1 MKFLRKRKL
10 NTNKNKNKGMTL
22 VEMIVCFALLSIF
35 VTVSTLVIS
44 NVITLYYRVRGES
57 YARQVGDI
65 VAKKITSELSGA
77 EYANDSSIDPIIE
90 KKNPNDETVD
100 GNVITVVDSTDTK
113 ISMYA
118 QDGILKIYYHKI
130 TDENDSDNNREPV
143 IWTFDKKMY
152 NGYQIDSLDFAQ
164 ACSSKNTALATKYDV
179 TATTDYPT
187 NVIVVYMKLSSPK
200 YGKFTV
206 VRYVKMYNAPET
218 GATIT
223 DTSGN

>member
-10 NTNKNKNKGMTL
+10 NTNKNKGMTL

-118 QDGILKIYYHKI
+118 EDGILKIYYHKI

-164 ACSSKNTALATKYDV
+164 ACSSKNTALSTKYDV
-179 TATTDYPT
+179 TASTDYPT

-200 YGKFTV
+200 YGKFTI

>member
-1 MKFLRKRKL
+1 MKCYSRKL
-10 NTNKNKNKGMTL
+10 NNRKNNKGMTL
-22 VEMIVCFALLSIF
+22 IEMIVCFALLSIF

-65 VAKKITSELSGA
+65 VMKKITSEIAGA
-77 EYANDSSIDPIIE
+77 EYSGEDGESSI
-90 KKNPNDETVD
+90 NPFIQDSGVNDGKSGNAIVLVD
-100 GNVITVVDSTDTK
+100 NTDTK
-113 ISMYA
+113 IKLYA
-118 QDGILKIYYHKI
+118 EDGILKIFYYAI
-130 TDENDSDNNREPV
+130 SDIEDATNNRSSV

-200 YGKFTV
+200 YGKFTI

>member
-10 NTNKNKNKGMTL
+10 NTNKNKGMTL

-100 GNVITVVDSTDTK
+100 GNVITVVDSTGTK

-200 YGKFTV
+200 YGKFTI

>member
-10 NTNKNKNKGMTL
+10 NTKNNKGMTL

-77 EYANDSSIDPIIE
+77 EYANDSSVDPTIDA
-90 KKNPNDETVD
+90 KTPNDKTVD

-118 QDGILKIYYHKI
+118 EDGILKVYYHEI
-130 TDENDSDNNREPV
+130 QDENDSRNNRSSV

-152 NGYQIDSLDFAQ
+152 NGYRIDSLDFAQ
-164 ACSSKNTALATKYDV
+164 ACSSKNTSLATKYDV
-179 TATTDYPT
+179 TASTDYPT
-187 NVIVVYMKLSSPK
+187 DVIVVYMKLSSPK
-200 YGKFTV
+200 YGKFTI

-218 GATIT
+218 GVTIT

>member
-10 NTNKNKNKGMTL
+10 NTNKNKGMTL

-200 YGKFTV
+200 YGKFTII
-206 VRYVKMYNAPET
+206 RYVKMYNAPET

>member
-10 NTNKNKNKGMTL
+10 NTNKNKGMTL

-200 YGKFTV
+200 YGRFTI

>member
-10 NTNKNKNKGMTL
+10 NTNKNKGMTL

-118 QDGILKIYYHKI
+118 DDGILKIYYHKI

-152 NGYQIDSLDFAQ
+152 NCYQIDSLDFAQ
-164 ACSSKNTALATKYDV
+164 ACSSKNTALASKYDV
-179 TATTDYPT
+179 TATTNYPT

-200 YGKFTV
+200 YGKFTI

-218 GATIT
+218 GATII
-223 DTSGN
+223 DTSGD

>member
-1 MKFLRKRKL
+1 MKFFRRRKL
-10 NTNKNKNKGMTL
+10 NTKKNKGMTL

-65 VAKKITSELSGA
+65 VTKKITSELSGA
-77 EYANDSSIDPIIE
+77 EYEGDGSIDPVIDA
-90 KKNPNDETVD
+90 KTQNNETVD
-100 GNVITVVDSTDTK
+100 GNVITVVDNTGTK
-113 ISMYA
+113 LSMYA
-118 QDGILKIYYHKI
+118 EDGILKIYYYSI
-130 TDENDSDNNREPV
+130 IDENDSDNNREPV

-152 NGYQIDSLDFAQ
+152 NGYEIVSLDFAQ
-164 ACSSKNTALATKYDV
+164 ECSSKNTTLAAKYDV

-187 NVIVVYMKLSSPK
+187 DVIAVYMKLSSPK
-200 YGKFTV
+200 YGKFNI
-206 VRYVKMYNAPET
+206 VRYVKIYNMPET
-218 GATIT
+218 GCIIQ

>member
-10 NTNKNKNKGMTL
+10 NTNKNKGMTL

-77 EYANDSSIDPIIE
+77 EYVNDSSIDPIIE

-200 YGKFTV
+200 YGKFTI

>member
-10 NTNKNKNKGMTL
+10 NTNKNKGMTL

-200 YGKFTV
+200 YGKFTI

>member
-10 NTNKNKNKGMTL
+10 NTNKNKGMTL

-118 QDGILKIYYHKI
+118 EDGILKIYYHKI

-200 YGKFTV
+200 YGKFTI

>member
-10 NTNKNKNKGMTL
+10 NTNKNKGMTL

>member
-1 MKFLRKRKL
+1 
-10 NTNKNKNKGMTL
+10 
-22 VEMIVCFALLSIF
+22 
-35 VTVSTLVIS
+35 
-44 NVITLYYRVRGES
+44 
-57 YARQVGDI
+57 
-65 VAKKITSELSGA
+65 
-77 EYANDSSIDPIIE
+77 
-90 KKNPNDETVD
+90 
-100 GNVITVVDSTDTK
+100 
-113 ISMYA
+113 MYA
-118 QDGILKIYYHKI
+118 EDGILKIYYHKI

-200 YGKFTV
+200 YGKFTI

>member
-10 NTNKNKNKGMTL
+10 NTNKNKGMTL

-118 QDGILKIYYHKI
+118 DDGILKIYYHKI

-164 ACSSKNTALATKYDV
+164 ACSSKNTALASKYDV
-179 TATTDYPT
+179 TATTNYPT

-200 YGKFTV
+200 YGKFTI

-218 GATIT
+218 GATII
-223 DTSGN
+223 DTSGD